1 MEKPCNG
8 RKNLVTG
15 YSHGWSLMTIRL
27 SVRILQLSLNF
38 HPTHPPRPKTKK
50 VGKCSFSSLF
60 QAGLVP
66 RGSQACMSR
75 GRVSSFLCLSQQA
88 GAAAS
93 GSGSALPTPDS
104 CSNGCGVSLL
114 GTAQLTSLPAA
125 LAAPQSTVKVTVSD
139 FPIPGHCCAE
149 SSPPAVY
156 AFHT

>member
-15 YSHGWSLMTIRL
+15 YSHGWSLMIIMRL
-27 SVRILQLSLNF
+27 SVRILQLRLSPPPTERRWKNAISHHFSRLVHYTKRKPSL
-38 HPTHPPRPKTKK
+38 HVKRK
-50 VGKCSFSSLF
+50 G
-60 QAGLVP
+60 
-66 RGSQACMSR
+66 
-75 GRVSSFLCLSQQA
+75 QQA

-93 GSGSALPTPDS
+93 SSGSALTMPDS
-104 CSNGCGVSLL
+104 CSNECGVSLL

-125 LAAPQSTVKVTVSD
+125 LAAPQSTAKVTVSD
-139 FPIPGHCCAE
+139 FPIPGHCCTA